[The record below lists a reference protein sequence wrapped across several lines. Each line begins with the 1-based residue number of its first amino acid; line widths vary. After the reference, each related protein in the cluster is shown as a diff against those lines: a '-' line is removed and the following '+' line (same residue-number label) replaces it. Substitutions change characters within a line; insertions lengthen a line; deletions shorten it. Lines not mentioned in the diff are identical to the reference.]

1 LHPKIEQRNDF
12 RVHSSD
18 LIYGLKLS
26 QPSFLGRSTST
37 SLPTASHKQGGSG
50 GSRSFVFGRDDS
62 NSSNG
67 LVTQPAKEE
76 QPAIEA
82 KVIQESQSNL
92 SGHSKKE
99 VMKPLQ
105 GNSEC
110 GPSLFDLLRRQAADL
125 NKALQKK
132 SPSPIKSQSKV
143 THNLSVFAFK
153 SSRSIRG
160 TRGS

>member
-1 LHPKIEQRNDF
+1 
-12 RVHSSD
+12 
-18 LIYGLKLS
+18 LIYGLQLS

-62 NSSNG
+62 NSSHG

-76 QPAIEA
+76 QPANEA
-82 KVIQESQSNL
+82 KVIQESRSNL

-99 VMKPLQ
+99 VMKTLQ

-110 GPSLFDLLRRQAADL
+110 GPSLFDLLRHQAADL

-132 SPSPIKSQSKV
+132 STSPIKSQSKV

-160 TRGS
+160 TRWSWIFNIAFSSQAYTAP